1 MIDLA
6 LKKLARKHLL
16 IIGGTKPQK
25 QKLIDEII
33 SKANL
38 DFFRFPIGMKT
49 IDEYVSFVRKENL
62 YRAWY
67 DKKGKFGSNQL
78 LDFHRDWIL
87 ENNVLIIMEEI
98 QEMEAGWKMDLLGSY
113 AKEIQNQQKAVKT
126 IRLIITQDTEND
138 LLNNLADSLYVH
150 ENEKRTKRQIVDGVF
165 DVIELD

>member
-16 IIGGTKPQK
+16 IIGGTKPQR
-25 QKLIDEII
+25 QRQIDILI

-67 DKKGKFGSNQL
+67 DKNGKFGSNQL

-98 QEMEAGWKMDLLGSY
+98 QEMEEGWKMDLLGSY
-113 AKEIQNQQKAVKT
+113 AKEIQNQQKTVKT
-126 IRLIITQDTEND
+126 IRLIVTQDTEND

-165 DVIELD
+165 EVIELD